1 MAFLFIFPLKGP
13 YVSLILSWCRSCRSD
28 LILEVKNGRKTFFFF
43 SPSPNCERRKKKKS
57 SLPHLAPMLC
67 KSSSF
72 RQLDEESS
80 PEHFPLCLIVLSP
93 LERYPKFQRCGG
105 QVGQW
110 GWKQA
115 LPGGQEPQVQM
126 FVLLPLSCF
135 PNLSLVM
142 LLGGNPAQEPS
153 GRCLLK

>member
-1 MAFLFIFPLKGP
+1 MVEKPFSFFHLLPI
-13 YVSLILSWCRSCRSD
+13 
-28 LILEVKNGRKTFFFF
+28 VK
-43 SPSPNCERRKKKKS
+43 EEEEKKS
-57 SLPHLAPMLC
+57 SLPHLAPISC
-67 KSSSF
+67 RSSSF

-80 PEHFPLCLIVLSP
+80 PEHFPLCLIVLSH
-93 LERYPKFQRCGG
+93 LERDPKFQRCRG

-126 FVLLPLSCF
+126 FVLSLLSCF
-135 PNLSLVM
+135 PNLSSAT
-142 LLGGNPAQEPS
+142 LLGGNPAHEPS